1 MGTGSRDEF
10 QEAGTSLTRAVQYH
24 GAALERAWWELV
36 GTRVE
41 GPELGYQLS
50 TIDTFAEQT
59 HTQTPTPTQTQTQT
73 QTQLRTQAVDTQTPV
88 SVTTCS
94 GRLHRSLGGCQ
105 RSSSAMLVHARHAC
119 TLARLRLLHQSRLR
133 LPSPWFPSLLHMP
146 TLCQFQNPNWRP
158 AREPRLGLD
167 AVHALHPS
175 ILHVPLLPCH
185 RDRSGALCLTR
196 LPARQLCPLTPRS

>member
-41 GPELGYQLS
+41 GARARRLRAINS
-50 TIDTFAEQT
+50 TVYTFAEQT
-59 HTQTPTPTQTQTQT
+59 RRHRHRHRHRRNYTHRQWIPKLPSPW
-73 QTQLRTQAVDTQTPV
+73 LHAAVDCIGPWAAA
-88 SVTTCS
+88 SARPRPCS
-94 GRLHRSLGGCQ
+94 C
-105 RSSSAMLVHARHAC
+105 MPD
-119 TLARLRLLHQSRLR
+119 TLARLLAYAYYINPVLGSLHLG
-133 LPSPWFPSLLHMP
+133 FPASCTCPH
-146 TLCQFQNPNWRP
+146 FANSKDPNWWP